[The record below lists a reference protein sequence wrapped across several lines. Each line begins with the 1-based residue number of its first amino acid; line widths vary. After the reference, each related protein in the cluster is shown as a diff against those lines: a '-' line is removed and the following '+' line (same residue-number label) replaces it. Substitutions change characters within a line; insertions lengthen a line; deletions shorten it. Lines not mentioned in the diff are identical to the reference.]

1 MIHRLGVKKLREIR
15 LRRGMSYRHLMK
27 VSGVALSAIQKYE
40 QGDGD
45 PQLSTLLRLAKAL
58 NVTVAKLIGETKQ
71 QKGGR

>member
-1 MIHRLGVKKLREIR
+1 
-15 LRRGMSYRHLMK
+15 MSYRHLVK

-40 QGDGD
+40 QRDGD

-71 QKGGR
+71 QKGGK